1 MSESQRRQIDH
12 KRIEENGVVLYEY
25 IYEVTKPNGEIIN
38 KIVRQRFS
46 PTRIA
51 KTDGEENRE
60 ELVGLINR
68 YLTDNNI
75 RVQNLYKMQNLNNYL
90 KPIQTYIIAERNI
103 RLNQPILKQFIKREI
118 LLLEN

>member
-68 YLTDNNI
+68 YLTDKGAG
-75 RVQNLYKMQNLNNYL
+75 QL
-90 KPIQTYIIAERNI
+90 T
-103 RLNQPILKQFIKREI
+103 
-118 LLLEN
+118 